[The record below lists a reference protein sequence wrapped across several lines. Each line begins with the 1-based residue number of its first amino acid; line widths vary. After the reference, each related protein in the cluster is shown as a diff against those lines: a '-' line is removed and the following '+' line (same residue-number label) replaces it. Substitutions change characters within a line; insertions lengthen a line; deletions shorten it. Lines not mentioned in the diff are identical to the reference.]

1 MKNWVPVPRCG
12 SQCAWKS
19 NGGST
24 MKGDKCVWQ
33 ANWSYVARFS
43 ITWHLNWPLKVGIQ
57 YASDSQ
63 MFRCWD
69 LSIDVPGCAG
79 MLSGGPRGLFWV
91 MPGWQPT
98 QLASRDLRRGHEVA
112 GSDIVCRHNF
122 WFDQKS
128 HPVTSMEADKNPE
141 EATRTSK
148 SILAPLGTS
157 EQAKITWACVLPVG
171 HDSQFGKCCN
181 RYLSFPVW
189 KCVIWNMSEQAFDF

>member
-1 MKNWVPVPRCG
+1 
-12 SQCAWKS
+12 
-19 NGGST
+19 
-24 MKGDKCVWQ
+24 MKGDRCVWQ

-79 MLSGGPRGLFWV
+79 MLSGGPRGLLWV

-112 GSDIVCRHNF
+112 GSDIQF
-122 WFDQKS
+122 ADT
-128 HPVTSMEADKNPE
+128 TSGLIRNLIQLLPWRLTNPE

-157 EQAKITWACVLPVG
+157 DQAKITWACVLPVG

-189 KCVIWNMSEQAFDF
+189 KCVIWNMSELAFDF